1 MRIAFLSREPMP
13 TNMARINLIHP
24 IDSISGAFVKR
35 ERVYYRTRN
44 GRTHAYKVIHPYKG
58 EASAAQSAG
67 RQSFGDCV
75 RQASAIL
82 HDAEQRA
89 EWQTRYDAYRKKVE
103 RYPNSYPH
111 PCGSLYAFIISTL
124 RQSE

>member
-24 IDSISGAFVKR
+24 IDSISGAMVKR

-44 GRTHAYKVIHPYKG
+44 GRTHAYKVVRPYKG
-58 EASAAQSAG
+58 PASAAQSAG

-89 EWQTRYDAYRKKVE
+89 QWQLRYDEYMKKVN
-103 RYPNSYPH
+103 RYPNSYPS
-111 PCGSLYAFIISTL
+111 PCRSLYAFIISTL
-124 RQSE
+124 RQTD